1 MLPVTTIS
9 DSEMPPAATDGI
21 SDFFAA
27 QAKKGIDHVHLPHN
41 SSDFKAAL

>member
-1 MLPVTTIS
+1 MPPLTTIP

-27 QAKKGIDHVHLPHN
+27 HAKKGIDYVDLHHD

>member
-1 MLPVTTIS
+1 MTPVTNIS

-27 QAKKGIDHVHLPHN
+27 QAKKGIDYAYIPSFL
-41 SSDFKAAL
+41 SDFKAS